1 MAGAARPLAVFFDL
15 DGTLADTAADLGAVL
30 NRLRSE
36 AGQAPLP
43 AATIRPHVSKGV
55 RGLLGIGFALEPG
68 DDGYAELHQR
78 FLAYYGDSLCVATT
92 LFEGVPGLLASLE
105 AEGIKWGVVTNK
117 TSRYTLPV
125 MATLGLG
132 RRAACIVSGDSS
144 PRPKPAAD
152 PLLLACTL
160 AGALPARCLYVG
172 DDLRDMQAARAAGM
186 GAIAAAWGYLGDGLP
201 LDAWGADAIIQSP
214 GELTGLLR

>member
-1 MAGAARPLAVFFDL
+1 MIDAVLFDL

-36 AGQAPLP
+36 AGQAPLA

-55 RGLLGIGFALEPG
+55 RGLLGIGFALAPG

-105 AEGIKWGVVTNK
+105 GEGIKWGVVTNK

-125 MATLGLG
+125 MEALGLG

-152 PLLLACTL
+152 PLLLASTL
-160 AGALPARCLYVG
+160 AGAPPARCLYVG

-186 GAIAAAWGYLGDGLP
+186 GAIAAAWGYLGDGPP
-201 LDAWGADAIIQSP
+201 LETWGADAIIHSP
-214 GELTGLLR
+214 KELTGLLR

>member
-1 MAGAARPLAVFFDL
+1 MIDAVLFDL

-36 AGQAPLP
+36 AGQPALP
-43 AATIRPHVSKGV
+43 QESIRPHVSKGV
-55 RGLLGIGFALEPG
+55 RGLLGVGFALEPG
-68 DDGYAELHQR
+68 GDRYTELHQR
-78 FLAYYGDSLCVATT
+78 FLAYYGDSLCVATR
-92 LFEGVPGLLASLE
+92 LFEGMAELLESLE
-105 AEGIKWGVVTNK
+105 AKRIKWGVVTNK

-125 MATLGLG
+125 MEALGLV

-144 PRPKPAAD
+144 PRPKPSPD
-152 PLLLACTL
+152 PLLLASVI
-160 AGALPARCLYVG
+160 AGAVPARCLYVG

-201 LDAWGADAIIQSP
+201 LEKWGADTIIQSP
-214 GELTGLLR
+214 ADLADLLG

>member
-1 MAGAARPLAVFFDL
+1 MIDAVLFDL

-55 RGLLGIGFALEPG
+55 RGLLGIGFALAPG

-92 LFEGVPGLLASLE
+92 LFEGVLGLLASLE

-117 TSRYTLPV
+117 TSRYTLPL
-125 MATLGLG
+125 MAALGLG

-152 PLLLACTL
+152 PLLLASTL

>member
-1 MAGAARPLAVFFDL
+1 MIDAVLFDL
-15 DGTLADTAADLGAVL
+15 DGTLADTSADLGAVL
-30 NRLRSE
+30 NRLRAE

-55 RGLLGIGFALEPG
+55 RGLLGIGFALVPG
-68 DDGYAELHQR
+68 DDGYVELHQR

-92 LFEGVPGLLASLE
+92 LFAGVPGLLASLE

>member
-1 MAGAARPLAVFFDL
+1 MIDAILFDL

-55 RGLLGIGFALEPG
+55 RGLLGIGFALAPG

-92 LFEGVPGLLASLE
+92 LFEGVLGLLASLE

-125 MATLGLG
+125 MAALGLG
-132 RRAACIVSGDSS
+132 RRAACIVSGDSA

-152 PLLLACTL
+152 PLLLASTL

>member
-1 MAGAARPLAVFFDL
+1 MIDAVLFDL

-92 LFEGVPGLLASLE
+92 LFEGVLGLLASLE

-125 MATLGLG
+125 MAALGLE
-132 RRAACIVSGDSS
+132 RRAACIVSGDSA

-152 PLLLACTL
+152 PLLLASTL

>member
-1 MAGAARPLAVFFDL
+1 MIDAVLFDL

-186 GAIAAAWGYLGDGLP
+186 GAIAAAWGYLVDGLP

>member
-1 MAGAARPLAVFFDL
+1 MGCF
-15 DGTLADTAADLGAVL
+15 GIGH
-30 NRLRSE
+30 E
-36 AGQAPLP
+36 ANAL
-43 AATIRPHVSKGV
+43 HGV
-55 RGLLGIGFALEPG
+55 YDSQLLGFALEPG

>member
-1 MAGAARPLAVFFDL
+1 MIDAVLFDL

-92 LFEGVPGLLASLE
+92 LFEGVLGLLASLE

-125 MATLGLG
+125 MAALGLG

>member
-1 MAGAARPLAVFFDL
+1 MSDAVLFDL

-55 RGLLGIGFALEPG
+55 RGLLGIGFALVPG
-68 DDGYAELHQR
+68 DDGYVELHQR

-92 LFEGVPGLLASLE
+92 LFAGVPGLLASLE

-125 MATLGLG
+125 MAALGLG

-160 AGALPARCLYVG
+160 AGTLPACCLYVG

-186 GAIAAAWGYLGDGLP
+186 GAIAAAWGYLGDDLP
-201 LDAWGADAIIQSP
+201 LESWGADAIIHSP

>member
-1 MAGAARPLAVFFDL
+1 MIDAVLFDL

-152 PLLLACTL
+152 PLLLASTL
-160 AGALPARCLYVG
+160 AGALPARCHYVG

-201 LDAWGADAIIQSP
+201 LEAWGADAIIQSP

>member
-1 MAGAARPLAVFFDL
+1 MIDAVLFDL

-68 DDGYAELHQR
+68 DDNYAELHQR

-125 MATLGLG
+125 MAALGLG

-152 PLLLACTL
+152 PLLLASTL

>member
-1 MAGAARPLAVFFDL
+1 MIDAVLFDL

-125 MATLGLG
+125 MAALGLG

-152 PLLLACTL
+152 PLLLASTL

-214 GELTGLLR
+214 GDLTGLLR

>member
-1 MAGAARPLAVFFDL
+1 MIDAVLFDL

-55 RGLLGIGFALEPG
+55 RGLLGIGFALAPG

-92 LFEGVPGLLASLE
+92 LFEGVLGLLASLE

-125 MATLGLG
+125 MAALGLG

-160 AGALPARCLYVG
+160 AGTLPACCLYVG

-186 GAIAAAWGYLGDGLP
+186 GAIAAAWGYLGDDLP
-201 LDAWGADAIIQSP
+201 LESWGADAIIHSP

>member
-1 MAGAARPLAVFFDL
+1 MIDAVLFDL

-92 LFEGVPGLLASLE
+92 LFAGVPGLLASLE

-125 MATLGLG
+125 MAALGLG

>member
-1 MAGAARPLAVFFDL
+1 MIDAVLFDL

-152 PLLLACTL
+152 PLLLASTL